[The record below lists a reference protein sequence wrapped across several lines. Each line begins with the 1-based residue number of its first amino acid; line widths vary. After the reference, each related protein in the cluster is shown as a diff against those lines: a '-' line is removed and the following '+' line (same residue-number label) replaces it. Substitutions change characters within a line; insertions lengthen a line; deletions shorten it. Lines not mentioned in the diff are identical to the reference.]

1 MEEILSS
8 LLENYGFIGIIL
20 AYFLYEDH
28 KDREQTRMALR
39 EMQEALSIDRERI
52 AAGETKIKNLER
64 EVFRK

>member
-28 KDREQTRMALR
+28 KDREQTRSALR

-52 AAGETKIKNLER
+52 AMGETKIKNLER
-64 EVFRK
+64 EVFKK